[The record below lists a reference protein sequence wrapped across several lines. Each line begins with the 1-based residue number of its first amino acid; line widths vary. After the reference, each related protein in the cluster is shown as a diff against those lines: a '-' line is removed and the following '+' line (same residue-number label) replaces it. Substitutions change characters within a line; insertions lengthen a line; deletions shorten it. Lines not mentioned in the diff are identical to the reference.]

1 MISFPQ
7 SFLPEHSAFLNF
19 SKETEVPQLNEEEN
33 VSVMVSSLID
43 HNLKDISSD
52 STREEC
58 VEKIRFMENKG
69 IFLMKGSVKQVAEK
83 MGVNKVTIYSYL
95 DEVHGKRR

>member
-1 MISFPQ
+1 MISFLQ

-52 STREEC
+52 PQ
-58 VEKIRFMENKG
+58 EKN
-69 IFLMKGSVKQVAEK
+69 V
-83 MGVNKVTIYSYL
+83 
-95 DEVHGKRR
+95 